1 MENIII
7 IENITFKYRNK
18 DIFNN
23 FNLAIKKGLLTT
35 IMGPNGSGKSTL
47 VKIIVG
53 LLYFNG
59 IVKIDDEVLT
69 KGNIKEIRKKIG
81 VVMSNPDNQF
91 VAETVM
97 DDIAFTLEN
106 MNYKRDI
113 IKQKIEEVTRYLGIY
128 DILQYNPHDL
138 SGGQKQ
144 LVALA
149 SALVHDPEILILDEA
164 LSMIEPLEKD
174 RIFKLLLDL
183 KEKGLTII
191 NVTHDIEESI
201 FSDEIVVIDNGKII
215 LKGTKEQVYE
225 QDRILKKMGF
235 ELPFMVELSN
245 RLKFYD
251 LIDETIYDMETM
263 VDILWK

>member
-1 MENIII
+1 MENIIH

-18 DIFNN
+18 DIFDN
-23 FNLAIKKGLLTT
+23 FNLDINKGTLTT

-53 LLYFNG
+53 LLNFKG
-59 IVKIDDEVLT
+59 IIKIEDTILT
-69 KGNIKEIRKKIG
+69 KASIFEIRKTIG

-106 MNYKRDI
+106 MNYKKDI

-128 DILQYNPHDL
+128 DILEYNPHEL

-149 SALVHDPEILILDEA
+149 SALVHDPKILILDEA

-174 RIFKLLLDL
+174 HIFKLLLDL
-183 KEKGLTII
+183 KDKGLTII
-191 NVTHDIEESI
+191 NVTHDIEESVY
-201 FSDEIVVIDNGKII
+201 SDEIIVIDNGKLV
-215 LKGTKEQVYE
+215 LKGTKEQVYSQE
-225 QDRILKKMGF
+225 RILKKMGF
-235 ELPFMVELSN
+235 NLPFMVELSN
-245 RLKFYD
+245 RLKFYE
-251 LIDETIYDMETM
+251 LIDETIYDMEVM
-263 VDILWK
+263 VDTLWK